1 MPRMGQPSSARGS
14 RLAPQ
19 RMPSAIAQNKNTK
32 SIGSFT
38 AVRKRTIDSAPT
50 IPKDSTTLLVT
61 PLITNVVTN
70 KIATKETLKLRL
82 YSTPL

>member
-1 MPRMGQPSSARGS
+1 MGQPSSARGS

-19 RMPSAIAQNKNTK
+19 RIPSAIAQKRNTK

-50 IPKDSTTLLVT
+50 IPRDNTTLLVT
-61 PLITNVVTN
+61 SQMTSVVTIR
-70 KIATKETLKLRL
+70 IATRETLKLRL